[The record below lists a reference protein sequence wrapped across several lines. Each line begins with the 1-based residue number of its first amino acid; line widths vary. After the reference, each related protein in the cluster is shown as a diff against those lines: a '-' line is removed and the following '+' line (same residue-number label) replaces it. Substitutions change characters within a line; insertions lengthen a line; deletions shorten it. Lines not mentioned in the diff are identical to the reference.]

1 MAAATN
7 LVINVPVNIT
17 MKTPKVKVKFPK
29 VGAQYAKQGMNRQQ
43 QAMANPVTQDQAT
56 AEARQAI
63 EASGMPPEMFA
74 EMGQLAQAAIQDKKK
89 YPEFVKYMIDKRLET
104 AESMKKPDF
113 QMMATLAV
121 LGKVAEDMM
130 SQAQQGT

>member
-1 MAAATN
+1 
-7 LVINVPVNIT
+7 

-29 VGAQYAKQGMNRQQ
+29 VGAQYAN
-43 QAMANPVTQDQAT
+43 QAVAKKNTAMVNPVTQDQAT

-63 EASGMPPEMFA
+63 EASGMPVEMFA
-74 EMGQLAQAAIQDKKK
+74 EMGQLEQEAIQDKKK
-89 YPEFVKYMIDKRLET
+89 YPEFVKYMTDKRLET

-130 SQAQQGT
+130 SQAQ

>member
-1 MAAATN
+1 
-7 LVINVPVNIT
+7 
-17 MKTPKVKVKFPK
+17 MKKSPKVKVNFPR
-29 VGAQYAKQGMNRQQ
+29 VGAQYAN
-43 QAMANPVTQDQAT
+43 QAVAKKNAAMTNPVTQDQAT

-63 EASGMPPEMFA
+63 ESSGMPVEMFV
-74 EMGQLAQAAIQDKKK
+74 EMGRLAQAAIQDKKK
-89 YPEFVKYMIDKRLET
+89 YPEFVKYMTDKRLET